1 MALSR
6 QNSILRAAS
15 WAKAVA
21 VFTERRIEL
30 WLQDLQQRL
39 LDQAIGNRWN
49 SQLALTAVRF
59 GDDHTSYRAGPV
71 DA

>member
-6 QNSILRAAS
+6 QDSILRTAS
-15 WAKAVA
+15 RTKAVA
-21 VFTERRIEL
+21 VFTESRIKE

-39 LDQAIGNRWN
+39 LDQAVGDRWN
-49 SQLALTAVRF
+49 TQLTFAAVRL